1 MTQQSLYEQ
10 VLDYANRANPYP
22 LYAKL
27 RQTPITRQ
35 IDGSYVVSTYR
46 EIVSLLHDPRIG
58 SDFRMRSAH
67 DRPSAGLSANQE
79 LASKNQAQ
87 DEGAET
93 SSSNQGSE
101 TEVVPSFIGLDP
113 PEHDRLRR
121 QATWPFG
128 PPHTPGRVAD
138 MEPELILLA
147 NRQIDT
153 IKGRTSIDIVED
165 FAYPIPVTMISE
177 LLGVPPEDQPRL
189 HALSEAIIED
199 IDLDPRQSP
208 EEQKRRQEQ
217 SSQTFKE
224 LEQYMEVLIEHHR
237 KQPGSDLLSGLITDH
252 GSDGPMAQEDLVST
266 ASLLLIA
273 GHETTVNLITNGMLT
288 LLRHPDVLERL
299 RREPDL
305 VIRLVEEFL
314 RYEPPVQILP
324 NRVALSDIT
333 IAGTTIQKGSPVI
346 LLLASGSRDPARFHD
361 PEKFDPDR
369 RDNMH
374 LGFGSGIHYCYGAP
388 LARLETQIALTEL
401 VQRLENPRLAHDPPP
416 YRQSATLRGPRH
428 LIVEI
433 DGVKDWEF
441 HL

>member
-22 LYAKL
+22 LYTQL
-27 RQTPITRQ
+27 RQKPITRQ
-35 IDGSYVVSTYR
+35 ADGSYVVSTYR

-58 SDFRMRSAH
+58 SDFRKRSVH
-67 DRPSAGLSANQE
+67 DRAPAGLSTNQE
-79 LASKNQAQ
+79 PTSKSQGQ
-87 DEGAET
+87 DAGAEA
-93 SSSNQGSE
+93 SAPNQGSE
-101 TEVVPSFIGLDP
+101 MEVVPSFIGLDP

-138 MEPELILLA
+138 MEPELIRLA
-147 NRQIDT
+147 NQQIDT
-153 IKGRTSIDIVED
+153 MKGKTSIDIVDD

-189 HALSEAIIED
+189 HALSEAIIEG
-199 IDLDPRQSP
+199 IDLDPQESP
-208 EEQKRRQEQ
+208 EERKRRQEQ
-217 SSQTFKE
+217 SGHIFKE
-224 LEQYMEVLIEHHR
+224 LEQYMEALIERHR
-237 KQPGSDLLSGLITDH
+237 KHPGSDLLSGLITDY
-252 GSDGPMAQEDLVST
+252 GPDGPMAQTDIVST

-288 LLRHPDVLERL
+288 LLRHPVAFERL
-299 RREPDL
+299 RREPNL
-305 VIRLVEEFL
+305 VIRLVEELL

-324 NRVALSDIT
+324 NRVALADIT

-346 LLLASGSRDPARFHD
+346 LLLASGNRDPTRFHD

-369 RDNMH
+369 GDNMH

-401 VQRLENPRLAHDPPP
+401 VRRLENPRLVHDPPP

-433 DGVKDWEF
+433 NGVRD
-441 HL
+441 

>member
-1 MTQQSLYEQ
+1 MIQQSLYEQ

-22 LYAKL
+22 LYAQL

-35 IDGSYVVSTYR
+35 TDGSYVVSTYR

-58 SDFRMRSAH
+58 SDFRKRSV
-67 DRPSAGLSANQE
+67 RERNPAGSQINQE
-79 LASKNQAQ
+79 PVSENQVPEA
-87 DEGAET
+87 GAEV
-93 SSSNQGSE
+93 SSPNQGSE

-128 PPHTPGRVAD
+128 PPHTPGRVAE
-138 MEPELILLA
+138 MEPQLIRLA
-147 NRQIDT
+147 NQQIDT
-153 IKGRTSIDIVED
+153 MKGKASIDIVED

-177 LLGVPPEDQPRL
+177 LLGVPYEDQPHL
-189 HALSEAIIED
+189 HALSEAIIEG
-199 IDLDPRQSP
+199 IDLDPQESP
-208 EEQKRRQEQ
+208 EERKRRQEQ
-217 SSQTFKE
+217 SGQTFKE
-224 LEQYMEVLIEHHR
+224 LENYMETLIERHR
-237 KQPGSDLLSGLITDH
+237 KKPGSDLLSGLVIDY
-252 GSDGPMAQEDLVST
+252 GPDGPMSQADIVST

-299 RREPDL
+299 QHEPNL
-305 VIRLVEEFL
+305 VIRLVEELL

-324 NRVALSDIT
+324 NRVALADIN
-333 IAGTTIQKGSPVI
+333 IGGTTILKGSPVI
-346 LLLASGSRDPARFHD
+346 LLLASGNRDSARFPD
-361 PEKFDPDR
+361 PDKFDPDR

-401 VQRLENPRLAHDPPP
+401 VRRLENPRLMNDPPT

-428 LIVEI
+428 LFVEI
-433 DGVKDWEF
+433 DGVRD
-441 HL
+441 

>member
-1 MTQQSLYEQ
+1 MIQQSLYEQ

-22 LYAKL
+22 LYAQL

-35 IDGSYVVSTYR
+35 TDGSYVVSTYR

-58 SDFRMRSAH
+58 SDFRKRSV
-67 DRPSAGLSANQE
+67 RERNPAGSQINPE
-79 LASKNQAQ
+79 PVSENQAQ
-87 DEGAET
+87 EAGAEV
-93 SSSNQGSE
+93 SSPNQGSE

-128 PPHTPGRVAD
+128 PPHTPGRVAE
-138 MEPELILLA
+138 MEPQLIRLA
-147 NRQIDT
+147 NQQIDT
-153 IKGRTSIDIVED
+153 MKGKASIDIVED

-177 LLGVPPEDQPRL
+177 LLGVPYEDQPHL
-189 HALSEAIIED
+189 HALSEAIIEG
-199 IDLDPRQSP
+199 IDLDPQESP
-208 EEQKRRQEQ
+208 EERKRRQEQ
-217 SSQTFKE
+217 SGQTFKE
-224 LEQYMEVLIEHHR
+224 LENYMETLIERHR
-237 KQPGSDLLSGLITDH
+237 KKPGSDLLSGLITDY
-252 GSDGPMAQEDLVST
+252 GPDGPMSQADIVST

-299 RREPDL
+299 RREPNL
-305 VIRLVEEFL
+305 VIRLVEELL

-324 NRVALSDIT
+324 NRVALADIN
-333 IAGTTIQKGSPVI
+333 IAGTTILKGSPVI
-346 LLLASGSRDPARFHD
+346 LLLASGNRDSARFPD
-361 PEKFDPDR
+361 PDIFDPDR

-401 VQRLENPRLAHDPPP
+401 VRRLENPRLMNEPPT

-428 LIVEI
+428 LFVEI
-433 DGVKDWEF
+433 DGVRD
-441 HL
+441 

>member
-1 MTQQSLYEQ
+1 MIQQSLYEQ

-22 LYAKL
+22 LYAQL

-35 IDGSYVVSTYR
+35 TDGSYVVSTYR

-58 SDFRMRSAH
+58 SDFRKRSV
-67 DRPSAGLSANQE
+67 RERNPAGSQINQE
-79 LASKNQAQ
+79 PVSENQAQ
-87 DEGAET
+87 EAGAEV
-93 SSSNQGSE
+93 SSPNQGSE

-128 PPHTPGRVAD
+128 PPHTPGRVAE
-138 MEPELILLA
+138 MEPQLIRLA
-147 NRQIDT
+147 NQQIDT
-153 IKGRTSIDIVED
+153 MKGKASIDIVED

-177 LLGVPPEDQPRL
+177 LLGVPYEDQPHL
-189 HALSEAIIED
+189 HALSEAIIEG
-199 IDLDPRQSP
+199 IDLDPQESP
-208 EEQKRRQEQ
+208 EERKRRQEQ
-217 SSQTFKE
+217 SGQTFKE
-224 LEQYMEVLIEHHR
+224 LENYMETLIERHR
-237 KQPGSDLLSGLITDH
+237 KKPGSDLLSGLVIDY
-252 GSDGPMAQEDLVST
+252 GPDGPMSQADIVST

-299 RREPDL
+299 RREPNL
-305 VIRLVEEFL
+305 VIRLVEELL

-324 NRVALSDIT
+324 NRVALADIN
-333 IAGTTIQKGSPVI
+333 IGGTTILKGSPVI
-346 LLLASGSRDPARFHD
+346 LLLASGNRDSARFPD
-361 PEKFDPDR
+361 PDKFDPDR

-401 VQRLENPRLAHDPPP
+401 VRRLENPRLMNEPPT

-428 LIVEI
+428 LFVEI
-433 DGVKDWEF
+433 DGVRD
-441 HL
+441 

>member
-1 MTQQSLYEQ
+1 MIQQSLYEQ

-22 LYAKL
+22 LYAQL

-35 IDGSYVVSTYR
+35 TDGSYVVSTYR

-58 SDFRMRSAH
+58 SDFRKRSV
-67 DRPSAGLSANQE
+67 RERNPAGSQINQE
-79 LASKNQAQ
+79 PVSENQAQ
-87 DEGAET
+87 EAGAEV
-93 SSSNQGSE
+93 SSPNQGSE

-128 PPHTPGRVAD
+128 PPHTPGRVAE
-138 MEPELILLA
+138 MEPQLIRLA
-147 NRQIDT
+147 NQQIDT
-153 IKGRTSIDIVED
+153 MKGKASIDIVED

-177 LLGVPPEDQPRL
+177 LLGVPYEDQPHL
-189 HALSEAIIED
+189 HALSEAIIEG
-199 IDLDPRQSP
+199 IDLDPQESP
-208 EEQKRRQEQ
+208 EERKRRQEQ
-217 SSQTFKE
+217 SGQTFKE
-224 LEQYMEVLIEHHR
+224 LENYMETLIKRHR
-237 KQPGSDLLSGLITDH
+237 KKPGSDLLSGLVIDY
-252 GSDGPMAQEDLVST
+252 GPDGPMSQADIVST

-299 RREPDL
+299 QHEPNL
-305 VIRLVEEFL
+305 VIRLVEELL

-324 NRVALSDIT
+324 NRVALADIN
-333 IAGTTIQKGSPVI
+333 IGGTTILKGSPVI
-346 LLLASGSRDPARFHD
+346 LLLASGNRDSARFPD
-361 PEKFDPDR
+361 PDKFDPDR

-401 VQRLENPRLAHDPPP
+401 VRRLENPRLMNEPPT

-428 LIVEI
+428 LFVEI
-433 DGVKDWEF
+433 DGVRD
-441 HL
+441 

>member
-22 LYAKL
+22 LYVQL

-35 IDGSYVVSTYR
+35 TDGSYVVSTYR

-58 SDFRMRSAH
+58 SGFRKRLVH
-67 DRPSAGLSANQE
+67 DRAPSGTSTNQE
-79 LASKNQAQ
+79 PASENHAQ
-87 DEGAET
+87 DSGAEV
-93 SSSNQGSE
+93 SAPKRGSE

-128 PPHTPGRVAD
+128 PPHTPDRVAD
-138 MEPELILLA
+138 MEPQLIRLA
-147 NRQIDT
+147 NQQINSM
-153 IKGRTSIDIVED
+153 KGKKSIDIVED

-177 LLGVPPEDQPRL
+177 LLGVPPEDQPHL
-189 HALSEAIIED
+189 HALSEAIIEG
-199 IDLDPRQSP
+199 IDLDPQQSP
-208 EEQKRRQEQ
+208 EERKRRQEQ
-217 SSQTFKE
+217 SGQTFKE
-224 LEQYMEVLIEHHR
+224 LEQYMEALIERHR
-237 KQPGSDLLSGLITDH
+237 KKPGSDLLSGLITDH
-252 GSDGPMAQEDLVST
+252 GPDGPMAPADIVST

-273 GHETTVNLITNGMLT
+273 GHETTVNLITNGILT
-288 LLRHPDVLERL
+288 LLRYPDVLERL
-299 RREPDL
+299 RREPNL
-305 VIRLVEEFL
+305 VIRLVEELL

-324 NRVALSDIT
+324 NRMALADMT
-333 IAGTTIQKGSPVI
+333 IAGTTILKGSPVI
-346 LLLASGSRDPARFHD
+346 LLLASGNRDPARFHD
-361 PEKFDPDR
+361 PDKFDLDR
-369 RDNMH
+369 RENMH

-401 VQRLENPRLAHDPPP
+401 IRRLENPRLVHDPPP

-433 DGVKDWEF
+433 DGVKD
-441 HL
+441 

>member
-1 MTQQSLYEQ
+1 MIQQSLYEQ

-22 LYAKL
+22 LYAQL
-27 RQTPITRQ
+27 RQTPVTRQ
-35 IDGSYVVSTYR
+35 TDGSYVVSTYR

-58 SDFRMRSAH
+58 SDFRKRSVH
-67 DRPSAGLSANQE
+67 DRPPAGLSTNKE
-79 LASKNQAQ
+79 HGFKNQAPKVGT
-87 DEGAET
+87 EAAA
-93 SSSNQGSE
+93 SNESSE

-113 PEHDRLRR
+113 PEHDRIRR

-138 MEPELILLA
+138 MEPELICLA

-153 IKGRTSIDIVED
+153 MKGKSSIDIVED

-177 LLGVPPEDQPRL
+177 LLGVPPEDQARL
-189 HALSEAIIED
+189 HALSEAIIEG
-199 IDLDPRQSP
+199 IDLDPQKSQ
-208 EEQKRRQEQ
+208 EERKRRQEQ
-217 SSQTFKE
+217 SGQTFKD
-224 LEQYMEVLIEHHR
+224 LEQYMEALIERHR
-237 KQPGSDLLSGLITDH
+237 KHPGSDLLSGLITDYGPD
-252 GSDGPMAQEDLVST
+252 GSMAQPDIVST

-299 RREPDL
+299 RREPNL
-305 VIRLVEEFL
+305 VIRLVEELL

-324 NRVALSDIT
+324 NRVALADIT
-333 IAGTTIQKGSPVI
+333 IAGTIIQKGSPVI
-346 LLLASGSRDPARFHD
+346 LLLASGNRDAARFHD
-361 PEKFDPDR
+361 PDKFDLDR
-369 RDNMH
+369 RGNIH

-401 VQRLENPRLAHDPPP
+401 VRRLENPRLAYDPPP

-428 LIVEI
+428 LTVKI
-433 DGVKDWEF
+433 DGVRD
-441 HL
+441 

>member
-1 MTQQSLYEQ
+1 MIQQSLYEQ

-22 LYAKL
+22 LYAQL

-35 IDGSYVVSTYR
+35 TDGSYVVSTYR

-58 SDFRMRSAH
+58 SDFRKRSV
-67 DRPSAGLSANQE
+67 RERNPAGSQINQE
-79 LASKNQAQ
+79 PVSENQAQ
-87 DEGAET
+87 EAGAEV
-93 SSSNQGSE
+93 SSPNQGSE

-128 PPHTPGRVAD
+128 PPHTPGRVAE
-138 MEPELILLA
+138 MEPQLIRLA
-147 NRQIDT
+147 NQQIDT
-153 IKGRTSIDIVED
+153 MKGKASIEIVED

-177 LLGVPPEDQPRL
+177 LLGVPYEDQPHL
-189 HALSEAIIED
+189 HALSEAIIEG
-199 IDLDPRQSP
+199 IDLDPQESP
-208 EEQKRRQEQ
+208 EERKRRQEQ
-217 SSQTFKE
+217 SGQTFKE
-224 LEQYMEVLIEHHR
+224 LENYMETLIERHR
-237 KQPGSDLLSGLITDH
+237 KKPGSDLLSGLVIDY
-252 GSDGPMAQEDLVST
+252 GPDGPMSQADIVST

-299 RREPDL
+299 QHEPNL
-305 VIRLVEEFL
+305 VIRLVEELL

-324 NRVALSDIT
+324 NRVALADIN
-333 IAGTTIQKGSPVI
+333 IGGTTILKGSPVI
-346 LLLASGSRDPARFHD
+346 LLLASGNRDSARFPD
-361 PEKFDPDR
+361 PDKFDPDR

-401 VQRLENPRLAHDPPP
+401 VRRLENPRLMNEPPT

-428 LIVEI
+428 LFVEI
-433 DGVKDWEF
+433 DGVRD
-441 HL
+441 

>member
-1 MTQQSLYEQ
+1 MSQQSLYEQ
-10 VLDYANRANPYP
+10 VINYSNRANPYP
-22 LYAKL
+22 IYAQL
-27 RQTPITRQ
+27 RQKPITRQ
-35 IDGSYVVSTYR
+35 TDGSYVVSTYR

-58 SDFRMRSAH
+58 SDFRKRSVPEHAPT
-67 DRPSAGLSANQE
+67 DLPRNQE
-79 LASKNQAQ
+79 PASENHHVAGTEASSPNQ
-87 DEGAET
+87 D
-93 SSSNQGSE
+93 SE
-101 TEVVPSFIGLDP
+101 KEVIPSLIGLDP

-138 MEPELILLA
+138 MEPQLIRLA

-153 IKGRTSIDIVED
+153 MKGKTSIDIVED

-199 IDLDPRQSP
+199 IDLDPQESP
-208 EEQKRRQEQ
+208 EERKRRQEQ
-217 SSQTFKE
+217 SAQTFKE
-224 LEQYMEVLIEHHR
+224 LEQYMEALIERHR
-237 KQPGSDLLSGLITDH
+237 KQPGSDLLSGLITDP
-252 GSDGPMAQEDLVST
+252 GPDGPMVQADIVRT
-266 ASLLLIA
+266 GSLLLIA
-273 GHETTVNLITNGMLT
+273 GHETTVNLITNGVLT

-299 RREPDL
+299 QREPNL
-305 VIRLVEEFL
+305 VIRLVEELL

-324 NRVALSDIT
+324 NRVALADIT

-346 LLLASGSRDPARFHD
+346 LLLASGNRDPTGFQD
-361 PEKFDPDR
+361 PDKFDPDR

-401 VQRLENPRLAHDPPP
+401 VRRLENPC
-416 YRQSATLRGPRH
+416 
-428 LIVEI
+428 
-433 DGVKDWEF
+433 
-441 HL
+441 

>member
-1 MTQQSLYEQ
+1 MIQQSLYEQ

-22 LYAKL
+22 LYAQL

-35 IDGSYVVSTYR
+35 TDGSYVVSTYR

-58 SDFRMRSAH
+58 SDFRKRSV
-67 DRPSAGLSANQE
+67 RERNPAGSQINQE
-79 LASKNQAQ
+79 PVSENQVPEA
-87 DEGAET
+87 GAEV
-93 SSSNQGSE
+93 SSPNQGSE

-128 PPHTPGRVAD
+128 PPHTPGRVAE
-138 MEPELILLA
+138 MEPQLIRLA
-147 NRQIDT
+147 NQQIDT
-153 IKGRTSIDIVED
+153 MKGKASIDIVED

-177 LLGVPPEDQPRL
+177 LLGVPYEDQPHL
-189 HALSEAIIED
+189 HALSEAIIEG
-199 IDLDPRQSP
+199 IDLDPQESP
-208 EEQKRRQEQ
+208 EERKRRQEQ
-217 SSQTFKE
+217 SGQTFKE
-224 LEQYMEVLIEHHR
+224 LENYMETLIERHR
-237 KQPGSDLLSGLITDH
+237 KKPGSDLLSGLVIDY
-252 GSDGPMAQEDLVST
+252 GPDGPMSQADIVST

-299 RREPDL
+299 QHEPNL
-305 VIRLVEEFL
+305 VIRLVEELL

-324 NRVALSDIT
+324 NRVALADIN
-333 IAGTTIQKGSPVI
+333 IGGTTILKGSPVI
-346 LLLASGSRDPARFHD
+346 LLLASGNRDSARFPD
-361 PEKFDPDR
+361 PDKFDPDR

-401 VQRLENPRLAHDPPP
+401 VRRLENPRLMNEPPT

-428 LIVEI
+428 LFVEI
-433 DGVKDWEF
+433 DGVRD
-441 HL
+441 

>member
-22 LYAKL
+22 LYAQL
-27 RQTPITRQ
+27 RRTPITRQ
-35 IDGSYVVSTYR
+35 TDGSYVVSTYR

-58 SDFRMRSAH
+58 SDFRKRSVRERA
-67 DRPSAGLSANQE
+67 PAGLPTNQE
-79 LASKNQAQ
+79 PASENQAQ
-87 DEGAET
+87 EAEVPVP
-93 SSSNQGSE
+93 NQGSE
-101 TEVVPSFIGLDP
+101 TEVIPSFIGLDP

-128 PPHTPGRVAD
+128 PPHTPGRVTD
-138 MEPELILLA
+138 MEPQLIRLA

-153 IKGRTSIDIVED
+153 MKGKTSIDIVED

-177 LLGVPPEDQPRL
+177 LLGVPPEDQPHL
-189 HALSEAIIED
+189 HALSEAIIEG
-199 IDLDPRQSP
+199 IDLDPQESQ
-208 EEQKRRQEQ
+208 EERKRRQEQ
-217 SSQTFKE
+217 SGQTFKK
-224 LEQYMEVLIEHHR
+224 LEQYMEALIERHR

-252 GSDGPMAQEDLVST
+252 GPDGPMAPAHIVST

-288 LLRHPDVLERL
+288 LLRHPEVLERL
-299 RREPDL
+299 RREPNL
-305 VIRLVEEFL
+305 VIRLVEELL

-324 NRVALSDIT
+324 NRVALADIN

-346 LLLASGSRDPARFHD
+346 LLLASGSRDPTRFHD
-361 PEKFDPDR
+361 PDKFDPDR

-388 LARLETQIALTEL
+388 LARLETQIALTEIIR
-401 VQRLENPRLAHDPPP
+401 RLESPRLVHDPPP
-416 YRQSATLRGPRH
+416 YRQSSTLRGPRH

-433 DGVKDWEF
+433 DGVRD
-441 HL
+441 

>member
-1 MTQQSLYEQ
+1 MKQQSLYEQ

-22 LYAKL
+22 LYAQL
-27 RQTPITRQ
+27 RNVPITRQ
-35 IDGSYVVSTYR
+35 TDGSYVVSTYR

-58 SDFRMRSAH
+58 SDFRRRPTEDRS
-67 DRPSAGLSANQE
+67 SAGLSTNKE
-79 LASKNQAQ
+79 PASKTQIQ
-87 DEGAET
+87 ET
-93 SSSNQGSE
+93 GEEVSASSQGSE

-113 PEHDRLRR
+113 PAHDRLRR

-128 PPHTPGRVAD
+128 PPHTPDRVAN
-138 MEPELILLA
+138 MEPELIHLA
-147 NRQIDT
+147 NQQID
-153 IKGRTSIDIVED
+153 IMKGKTSIDIVEE

-177 LLGVPPEDQPRL
+177 LLGVPPEDQPHL
-189 HALSEAIIED
+189 HALSEAIIEG
-199 IDLDPRQSP
+199 IDLDPQESP
-208 EEQKRRQEQ
+208 EERKRRQEQ
-217 SSQTFKE
+217 SGKTFKE
-224 LEQYMEVLIEHHR
+224 LEQYMEALIELHR
-237 KQPGSDLLSGLITDH
+237 KQPGSDLLSGLITDY
-252 GSDGPMAQEDLVST
+252 GPDGPMSQADIVST

-299 RREPDL
+299 RREPNL
-305 VIRLVEEFL
+305 VIRLVEEML

-324 NRVALSDIT
+324 NRVALADIT

-346 LLLASGSRDPARFHD
+346 LLLASGSRDPARFND
-361 PEKFDPDR
+361 PDKFDPDR
-369 RDNMH
+369 RNNMH

-401 VQRLENPRLAHDPPP
+401 VRRLENPRLVHDPPP

-433 DGVKDWEF
+433 DGVRD
-441 HL
+441 

>member
-1 MTQQSLYEQ
+1 MIQQSLYEQ

-22 LYAKL
+22 LYAQL

-35 IDGSYVVSTYR
+35 TDGSYVVSTYR

-58 SDFRMRSAH
+58 SDFRKRSV
-67 DRPSAGLSANQE
+67 RERNPAGSQINQE
-79 LASKNQAQ
+79 PVSENQAQ
-87 DEGAET
+87 EAGAEV
-93 SSSNQGSE
+93 SSPNQGSE

-128 PPHTPGRVAD
+128 PPHTPGRVAE
-138 MEPELILLA
+138 MEPQLIRLA
-147 NRQIDT
+147 NQQIDT
-153 IKGRTSIDIVED
+153 MKGKASIEIVED

-177 LLGVPPEDQPRL
+177 LLGVPYEDQPHL
-189 HALSEAIIED
+189 HALSEAIIEG
-199 IDLDPRQSP
+199 IDLDPQESP
-208 EEQKRRQEQ
+208 EERKRRQEQ
-217 SSQTFKE
+217 SGQTFKE
-224 LEQYMEVLIEHHR
+224 LENYMETLIERHR
-237 KQPGSDLLSGLITDH
+237 KKPGSDLLSGLIIDY
-252 GSDGPMAQEDLVST
+252 GPDGPMSQADIVST

-299 RREPDL
+299 RREPNL
-305 VIRLVEEFL
+305 VIRLVEELL

-324 NRVALSDIT
+324 NRVALADIN
-333 IAGTTIQKGSPVI
+333 IGGTTILKGSPVI
-346 LLLASGSRDPARFHD
+346 LLLASGNRDSARFPD
-361 PEKFDPDR
+361 PDKFDPDR

-401 VQRLENPRLAHDPPP
+401 VRRLENPRLMNDPPT

-428 LIVEI
+428 LFVEI
-433 DGVKDWEF
+433 DGVRG
-441 HL
+441 

>member
-22 LYAKL
+22 LYTQL
-27 RQTPITRQ
+27 RQKPITRQ
-35 IDGSYVVSTYR
+35 ADGSYVVSTYR

-58 SDFRMRSAH
+58 SDFSKRSVH
-67 DRPSAGLSANQE
+67 DRVSADLSTNQE
-79 LASKNQAQ
+79 PASKNQVQ
-87 DEGAET
+87 DEGAEV
-93 SSSNQGSE
+93 SAPNQRSE

-128 PPHTPGRVAD
+128 PPHTPDRVAD
-138 MEPELILLA
+138 MEPELISLA
-147 NRQIDT
+147 NQQIDT
-153 IKGRTSIDIVED
+153 MKGKTSIDIVED

-177 LLGVPPEDQPRL
+177 LLGVPLEDQLHL
-189 HALSEAIIED
+189 HALSESIIEG
-199 IDLDPRQSP
+199 IDLDPQQSP
-208 EEQKRRQEQ
+208 EERKRRQEQ
-217 SSQTFKE
+217 SGQTFKE
-224 LEQYMEVLIEHHR
+224 LEQYMEALIERHR
-237 KQPGSDLLSGLITDH
+237 KHPGSDLLSELITDY
-252 GSDGPMAQEDLVST
+252 GPDGPMAQTDIVST

-288 LLRHPDVLERL
+288 LLRHPVALERL
-299 RREPDL
+299 RREPNL
-305 VIRLVEEFL
+305 VIRLVEELL

-324 NRVALSDIT
+324 NRVALADIT

-346 LLLASGSRDPARFHD
+346 LLLASGNRDPARFHD
-361 PEKFDPDR
+361 PDKFDPDR

-388 LARLETQIALTEL
+388 LARLETQIALREL
-401 VQRLENPRLAHDPPP
+401 VRRLENPRLVHDPPP

-433 DGVKDWEF
+433 DGVRD
-441 HL
+441 

>member
-1 MTQQSLYEQ
+1 MIQQSLYEQ

-22 LYAKL
+22 LYSQL

-35 IDGSYVVSTYR
+35 TDGSYVVSTYR

-58 SDFRMRSAH
+58 SDFRKRSV
-67 DRPSAGLSANQE
+67 RERNPAGSQINQE
-79 LASKNQAQ
+79 PVSENQAQ
-87 DEGAET
+87 EAGAEV
-93 SSSNQGSE
+93 SSPNQGSE

-128 PPHTPGRVAD
+128 PPHTPGRVAE
-138 MEPELILLA
+138 MEPQLIRLA
-147 NRQIDT
+147 NQQIDT
-153 IKGRTSIDIVED
+153 MKGKASIDIVED

-177 LLGVPPEDQPRL
+177 LLGVPYEDQPHL
-189 HALSEAIIED
+189 HALSEAIIEG
-199 IDLDPRQSP
+199 IDLDPQESP

-217 SSQTFKE
+217 SGQTFKE
-224 LEQYMEVLIEHHR
+224 LENYMETLIKRHR
-237 KQPGSDLLSGLITDH
+237 KKPGSDLLSGLVIDY
-252 GSDGPMAQEDLVST
+252 GPDGPMSQADIVST

-299 RREPDL
+299 QHEPNL
-305 VIRLVEEFL
+305 VIRLVEELL

-324 NRVALSDIT
+324 NRVALADIN
-333 IAGTTIQKGSPVI
+333 IGGTTILKGSPVI
-346 LLLASGSRDPARFHD
+346 LLLASGNRDSARFPD
-361 PEKFDPDR
+361 PDKFDPDR

-401 VQRLENPRLAHDPPP
+401 VRRLENPRLMNEPPT

-428 LIVEI
+428 LFVEI
-433 DGVKDWEF
+433 DGVRD
-441 HL
+441 

>member
-1 MTQQSLYEQ
+1 MIQQSLYEQ

-22 LYAKL
+22 LYAQL

-35 IDGSYVVSTYR
+35 TDGSYVVSTYR

-58 SDFRMRSAH
+58 SDFRKRSV
-67 DRPSAGLSANQE
+67 RERNPAGSQINPE
-79 LASKNQAQ
+79 PVSENQAQ
-87 DEGAET
+87 EAGAEV
-93 SSSNQGSE
+93 SSPNQGSE

-128 PPHTPGRVAD
+128 PPHTPGRVAE
-138 MEPELILLA
+138 MEPQLIRLA
-147 NRQIDT
+147 NQQIDT
-153 IKGRTSIDIVED
+153 MKGKASIDIVED

-177 LLGVPPEDQPRL
+177 LLGVPYEDQPHL
-189 HALSEAIIED
+189 HALSEAIIEG
-199 IDLDPRQSP
+199 IDLDPQESP
-208 EEQKRRQEQ
+208 EERKRRQEQ
-217 SSQTFKE
+217 SGQTFKE
-224 LEQYMEVLIEHHR
+224 LENYMETLIERHR
-237 KQPGSDLLSGLITDH
+237 KKPGSDLLSGLVIDY
-252 GSDGPMAQEDLVST
+252 GPDGPMSQADIVST

-299 RREPDL
+299 RREPNL
-305 VIRLVEEFL
+305 VIRLVEELL

-324 NRVALSDIT
+324 NRVALADIN
-333 IAGTTIQKGSPVI
+333 IGGTTILKGSPVI
-346 LLLASGSRDPARFHD
+346 LLLASGNRDSARFPD
-361 PEKFDPDR
+361 PDKFDPDR

-401 VQRLENPRLAHDPPP
+401 VRRLENPRLMNEPPT

-428 LIVEI
+428 LFVEI
-433 DGVKDWEF
+433 DGVRD
-441 HL
+441 